1 METAA
6 REAMAEGALLALLF
20 AWNGTQNPVSRAD
33 RVTVTLHLGDDG
45 VVYSD
50 VTYWAGETPVGG
62 EGF

>member
-1 METAA
+1 MASEA

-20 AWNGTQNPVSRAD
+20 AWNGTQVPTSRAD

-45 VVYSD
+45 IVYSD
-50 VTYWAGETPVGG
+50 ATYWAGEHPVGG